1 MSAGSTKT
9 WLVSYDIREPRRLR
23 RVHRQLRKCGA
34 TVQYSAFSV
43 QADDARMHALL
54 ATLETLIDPHRD
66 DLRAYHLPQRCP
78 VWMLGRQ
85 SMPDG
90 VYIDAG
96 DASKL
101 LIAAAPTEPHEEP
114 AWSTG
119 DDLSFL

>member
-1 MSAGSTKT
+1 VSAGSTKT

-23 RVHRQLRKCGA
+23 RVHRRLRKAGA

-43 QADDARMHALL
+43 QANDSEVLTLL
-54 ATLETLIDPHRD
+54 ASLEQLIDPKRD

-85 SMPDG
+85 GLPEG
-90 VYIDAG
+90 VYIDAC
-96 DASKL
+96 DASRL
-101 LIAAAPTEPHEEP
+101 LATTAAEPQEEP
-114 AWSTG
+114 AWNDT

>member
-1 MSAGSTKT
+1 MSAGSNKT

-23 RVHRQLRKCGA
+23 RVHRQLRKTGA

-43 QADDARMHALL
+43 QADDAQMQALL
-54 ATLETLIDPHRD
+54 STLERLIDPAED

-78 VWMLGRQ
+78 VWMLGQ
-85 SMPDG
+85 QGQPDG

-96 DASKL
+96 EASKIL
-101 LIAAAPTEPHEEP
+101 MAAAATELQHEA
-114 AWSTG
+114 AWSAA